1 MRRIISL
8 VVVALIMA
16 AMMLVMVAPAMAQG
30 PPCPPGTHL
39 QPVVFGTGPPA
50 FFICVPNA
58 PPIMG

>member
-30 PPCPPGTHL
+30 PKCPPGTH
-39 QPVVFGTGPPA
+39 PHPAVIPPII
-50 FFICVPNA
+50 FECVPNG
-58 PPIMG
+58 PPIIG